1 MGKAG
6 GTARGKTKK
15 ETYSAYAI
23 ERDSA
28 KAMGL
33 VVDFPKNKE
42 EAYEQ
47 MEKDP
52 KTGGWVLEYHFS
64 A

>member
-6 GTARGKTKK
+6 GTVRGKTKK
-15 ETYSAYAI
+15 ETYSAYAS

-28 KAMGL
+28 RAMNL
-33 VVDFPKNKE
+33 VVDFPKNRE

-52 KTGGWVLEYHFS
+52 KTGDWVLEYHFS